1 MAEQDDEKA
10 LDLAA
15 NPENPENSSDAEEAP
30 LPVPVAEDEEQLEDA
45 EPPEEQEPAPD
56 PDCPPCKGGAPAW
69 MATFADMATLLMSFF
84 VLLIA
89 FAEMEK
95 QDSVMA
101 SEGQTGK
108 NLGVQDEIPSEEAPP
123 VNEGEAEDDALKKAD
138 ADTDAGFEIVKAA
151 LAKEITEGKVEVS
164 IKDQEIVVEV
174 AQAET
179 AEPEASAKVL
189 QEQLEIYA
197 KVRDAQTKIEVGV
210 KIAQEAD
217 DVSAEQLAREAMIAE
232 QYRRI
237 RENLSNE
244 IEKELVEVIREGEI
258 IIVRLAEQGSFTS
271 GAATLQPGFGKLLD
285 KVGVSLKGAEGLIT
299 IEGHTDNVPVAFSER
314 FRSNWDLSAARSA
327 AVADYLL
334 DSASLEGGNVMVTGL
349 ADTKPIMSNDT
360 KEGRAKNRRIEIVI
374 DGS

>member
-1 MAEQDDEKA
+1 M
-10 LDLAA
+10 
-15 NPENPENSSDAEEAP
+15 
-30 LPVPVAEDEEQLEDA
+30 
-45 EPPEEQEPAPD
+45 
-56 PDCPPCKGGAPAW
+56 W

-174 AQAET
+174 AQAETAET

-299 IEGHTDNVPVAFSER
+299 IEGHTDNIPVAFSER

>member
-1 MAEQDDEKA
+1 M
-10 LDLAA
+10 
-15 NPENPENSSDAEEAP
+15 
-30 LPVPVAEDEEQLEDA
+30 
-45 EPPEEQEPAPD
+45 
-56 PDCPPCKGGAPAW
+56 W

-95 QDSVMA
+95 QDAVMA

>member
-1 MAEQDDEKA
+1 M
-10 LDLAA
+10 
-15 NPENPENSSDAEEAP
+15 
-30 LPVPVAEDEEQLEDA
+30 
-45 EPPEEQEPAPD
+45 
-56 PDCPPCKGGAPAW
+56 W

-210 KIAQEAD
+210 KIAHEAD

-349 ADTKPIMSNDT
+349 ADTKPIMPNDT

>member
-1 MAEQDDEKA
+1 MASKKDE
-10 LDLAA
+10 
-15 NPENPENSSDAEEAP
+15 
-30 LPVPVAEDEEQLEDA
+30 
-45 EPPEEQEPAPD
+45 
-56 PDCPPCKGGAPAW
+56 CPKCKNGSPMW

-108 NLGVQDEIPSEEAPP
+108 NLGVQDEIPAENAPP
-123 VNEGEAEDDALKKAD
+123 VNEGEQEDDGLKKAD

-151 LAKEITEGKVEVS
+151 MEKEITEGKVEVS
-164 IKDQEIVVEV
+164 IKDMQIVVEV
-174 AQAET
+174 AKSET
-179 AEPEASAKVL
+179 AEATDGARIL

-197 KVRDAQTKIEVGV
+197 KVADAQTKIEVGL
-210 KIAQEAD
+210 KISQEAD
-217 DVSAEQLAREAMIAE
+217 DVSAEQLAREAAIAE

-237 RENLSNE
+237 RETLADE
-244 IEKELVEVIREGEI
+244 IDKELVEVIREGEI
-258 IIVRLAEQGSFTS
+258 IIVRLAEQGSFKS
-271 GAATLQPGFGKLLD
+271 GAAELQPGFNKLLD
-285 KVGVSLKGAEGLIT
+285 KVGVSLTGADGLIT

-334 DSASLEGGNVMVTGL
+334 DSASLKGGNVMVTGL

-360 KEGRAKNRRIEIVI
+360 SEGRAKNRRIEIVI

>member
-1 MAEQDDEKA
+1 M
-10 LDLAA
+10 
-15 NPENPENSSDAEEAP
+15 
-30 LPVPVAEDEEQLEDA
+30 
-45 EPPEEQEPAPD
+45 
-56 PDCPPCKGGAPAW
+56 W

-179 AEPEASAKVL
+179 AEPAASAKVL

-349 ADTKPIMSNDT
+349 ADTKPIMPNDT

>member
-1 MAEQDDEKA
+1 M
-10 LDLAA
+10 
-15 NPENPENSSDAEEAP
+15 
-30 LPVPVAEDEEQLEDA
+30 
-45 EPPEEQEPAPD
+45 
-56 PDCPPCKGGAPAW
+56 W

-123 VNEGEAEDDALKKAD
+123 VNEGEEEDDGLKKAD

-151 LAKEITEGKVEVS
+151 LAKEITDGKVKVS

-174 AQAET
+174 AQSET
-179 AEPEASAKVL
+179 AEAEVSAKVL

-197 KVRDAQTKIEVGV
+197 KVRDTQSKIEVGV
-210 KIAQEAD
+210 KISQESD

-258 IIVRLAEQGSFTS
+258 IIVRLAEQGSFKS
-271 GAATLQPGFGKLLD
+271 GAAELQPGFGKLLD
-285 KVGVSLKGAEGLIT
+285 KVGVSLKGTEGLIT

>member
-1 MAEQDDEKA
+1 M
-10 LDLAA
+10 
-15 NPENPENSSDAEEAP
+15 
-30 LPVPVAEDEEQLEDA
+30 
-45 EPPEEQEPAPD
+45 
-56 PDCPPCKGGAPAW
+56 W

-108 NLGVQDEIPSEEAPP
+108 NLGVQDEIPSENAPP
-123 VNEGEAEDDALKKAD
+123 VNEGEAEDDGLKKAD
-138 ADTDAGFEIVKAA
+138 ADTDAVFEIVKAA
-151 LAKEITEGKVEVS
+151 LAKEITDCKVEVS

-174 AQAET
+174 AQSET
-179 AEPEASAKVL
+179 AEPETSAKVL

-258 IIVRLAEQGSFTS
+258 IIVRLAEQGSFKS
-271 GAATLQPGFGKLLD
+271 GAAELQPGFGKLLD

>member
-1 MAEQDDEKA
+1 M
-10 LDLAA
+10 
-15 NPENPENSSDAEEAP
+15 
-30 LPVPVAEDEEQLEDA
+30 
-45 EPPEEQEPAPD
+45 
-56 PDCPPCKGGAPAW
+56 W

-108 NLGVQDEIPSEEAPP
+108 NLGVQDEIPSENAPP
-123 VNEGEAEDDALKKAD
+123 VNEGEAEDDGLKKAD

-151 LAKEITEGKVEVS
+151 LAKEITDGKVEVS

-174 AQAET
+174 AQSEI
-179 AEPEASAKVL
+179 AEPETSAKVL

-258 IIVRLAEQGSFTS
+258 IIVRLAEQGSFKS
-271 GAATLQPGFGKLLD
+271 GAAELQPGFGKLLD

>member
-1 MAEQDDEKA
+1 M
-10 LDLAA
+10 
-15 NPENPENSSDAEEAP
+15 
-30 LPVPVAEDEEQLEDA
+30 
-45 EPPEEQEPAPD
+45 
-56 PDCPPCKGGAPAW
+56 W

-108 NLGVQDEIPSEEAPP
+108 NLGVQDEIPSENAPP
-123 VNEGEAEDDALKKAD
+123 VNEGEAEDDGLKKAD

-151 LAKEITEGKVEVS
+151 LAKEITDGKVEVS

-174 AQAET
+174 AQSET
-179 AEPEASAKVL
+179 AEPETSAKVL

-258 IIVRLAEQGSFTS
+258 IIVRLAEQ
-271 GAATLQPGFGKLLD
+271 LQPGFGKLLD

>member
-1 MAEQDDEKA
+1 MASKKKDDC
-10 LDLAA
+10 
-15 NPENPENSSDAEEAP
+15 
-30 LPVPVAEDEEQLEDA
+30 
-45 EPPEEQEPAPD
+45 
-56 PDCPPCKGGAPAW
+56 PDCGTGAPMW

-108 NLGVQDEIPSEEAPP
+108 NLGVQDEIPSEDAPP

-151 LAKEITEGKVEVS
+151 LAKEITDGKVEVS
-164 IKDQEIVVEV
+164 IKDQEIIVEV
-174 AQAET
+174 AQPET
-179 AEPEASAKVL
+179 AEPETSGKVL

-197 KVRDAQTKIEVGV
+197 KVRDTQTKIEVGV

-258 IIVRLAEQGSFTS
+258 IIVRLAEQGSFKS
-271 GAATLQPGFGKLLD
+271 GAAELQPGFGKLLD

-334 DSASLEGGNVMVTGL
+334 DSASMEGGNVMVTGL

>member
-1 MAEQDDEKA
+1 M
-10 LDLAA
+10 
-15 NPENPENSSDAEEAP
+15 
-30 LPVPVAEDEEQLEDA
+30 
-45 EPPEEQEPAPD
+45 
-56 PDCPPCKGGAPAW
+56 W

-174 AQAET
+174 AQ

-349 ADTKPIMSNDT
+349 ADTKPIMPNDT

>member
-1 MAEQDDEKA
+1 M
-10 LDLAA
+10 
-15 NPENPENSSDAEEAP
+15 
-30 LPVPVAEDEEQLEDA
+30 
-45 EPPEEQEPAPD
+45 
-56 PDCPPCKGGAPAW
+56 W

-349 ADTKPIMSNDT
+349 ADTKPIMSHDT

>member
-1 MAEQDDEKA
+1 MDGHLCRYGHTIDVLFCASYC
-10 LDLAA
+10 LCG
-15 NPENPENSSDAEEAP
+15 NGEAR
-30 LPVPVAEDEEQLEDA
+30 LGDGL
-45 EPPEEQEPAPD
+45 
-56 PDCPPCKGGAPAW
+56 GGANR
-69 MATFADMATLLMSFF
+69 
-84 VLLIA
+84 
-89 FAEMEK
+89 
-95 QDSVMA
+95 Q
-101 SEGQTGK
+101 

>member
-1 MAEQDDEKA
+1 M
-10 LDLAA
+10 
-15 NPENPENSSDAEEAP
+15 
-30 LPVPVAEDEEQLEDA
+30 
-45 EPPEEQEPAPD
+45 
-56 PDCPPCKGGAPAW
+56 W

-108 NLGVQDEIPSEEAPP
+108 NLGVQDEIPSENAPP
-123 VNEGEAEDDALKKAD
+123 VNEGEAEDDGLKKAD

-151 LAKEITEGKVEVS
+151 LAKEITDGKVEVS

-174 AQAET
+174 AQSET
-179 AEPEASAKVL
+179 AEPETSAKVL

-258 IIVRLAEQGSFTS
+258 IIVRLAEQGSFKS
-271 GAATLQPGFGKLLD
+271 GAAELQPGFGKLLD

-360 KEGRAKNRRIEIVI
+360 NEGRAKNRRIEIVI

>member
-1 MAEQDDEKA
+1 M
-10 LDLAA
+10 
-15 NPENPENSSDAEEAP
+15 
-30 LPVPVAEDEEQLEDA
+30 
-45 EPPEEQEPAPD
+45 
-56 PDCPPCKGGAPAW
+56 W

-334 DSASLEGGNVMVTGL
+334 DSASLEGGNVMVTWL
-349 ADTKPIMSNDT
+349 ADTKPIMPNDT